1 MSKPQ
6 QPALSRS
13 GHSPVTESQHAEEL
27 VDAHGQPAEK
37 GRVGRVPEE
46 NRPGHH
52 PEREQDQ
59 PDPERFAERLART
72 DDRDVADPPAAGV
85 PGLGPVPAH
94 ADPPATDPPP

>member
-6 QPALSRS
+6 QPELGRS
-13 GHSPVTESQHAEEL
+13 GHSPVTEGQHAEEM

-59 PDPERFAERLART
+59 PDPERFAERLTGDHPAIQ
-72 DDRDVADPPAAGV
+72 DVDGEPETASG
-85 PGLGPVPAH
+85 G
-94 ADPPATDPPP
+94 